1 MPKVGICHFLISFL
15 VNEGIFKLYVNNM
28 DMSSKDIAERWR
40 ELLNPITF
48 RDRTAKHSTDG
59 RNPFEDDYSRLLFSS
74 PFRRLQDKTQ
84 VFLLDK
90 SDFLRTRLTH
100 SLEVSTIAR
109 SIGSSLQKRL
119 LDDKKL
125 FEQFTG
131 HIPALLAASGLVHDI
146 GNPPFG
152 HFGEEAIKK
161 FYVNLLDKEKFKS
174 KEYHDLINFDG
185 NVQTFRILSKLT
197 YLKDEHS
204 YNLTFPML
212 SSVIKYPKSSILGNK
227 EEAVRKSISEKKF
240 GYFVTEEDKFTDIN
254 STLSLKSERHPIV
267 FLMESADDIAYSA
280 ADIEDGVKFGALSY
294 SKVLGLLEESKSEL
308 SSNLKN
314 YFENEYK
321 HHSEKDRLNLSIQRI
336 RIDSHRLMI
345 PAVIEEFLNNHENI
359 LQGSYTSELIENSTA
374 KQIRKAFKKMAY
386 VVFDHPVI
394 IEREIA
400 SYKIIHGLLEEFCQ
414 AAESE
419 DFGKNGRPQ
428 SLENKLY
435 KSISSNYRYIYETYP
450 GNANSMYLK
459 YQLINDYISGM
470 TDSFA
475 MKLYQK
481 FKGIRL

>member
-1 MPKVGICHFLISFL
+1 MTRK
-15 VNEGIFKLYVNNM
+15 ETT
-28 DMSSKDIAERWR
+28 ERWNQ
-40 ELLNPITF
+40 LLNPMTF
-48 RDRTAKHSTDG
+48 RNRTKKHSTDG

-109 SIGSSLQKRL
+109 SIGSSLQVKL
-119 LDDKKL
+119 IKAKKL
-125 FEQFTG
+125 DITKMGQ
-131 HIPALLAASGLVHDI
+131 IPALLAAAGLVHDI

-152 HFGEEAIKK
+152 HFGEEAIKE
-161 FYVNLLDKEKFKS
+161 FYSKQLNEEKFKS
-174 KEYHDLINFDG
+174 QEYQDMINFDG

-197 YLKDEHS
+197 FLKDEHS

-212 SSVIKYPKSSILGNK
+212 SSIIKYPKSSLSGNK
-227 EEAVRKSISEKKF
+227 NEEERKSVSEKKF
-240 GYFVTEEDKFTDIN
+240 GYFVTEEEKFQDIN
-254 STLSLKSERHPIV
+254 KTLNLNGERHPIV
-267 FLMESADDIAYSA
+267 YLMESADDIAYSA

-294 SKVLGLLEESKSEL
+294 NKVVELLSESKSEL
-308 SSNLKN
+308 SDNLRN
-314 YFENEYK
+314 YYKKEYK
-321 HHSEKDRLNLSIQRI
+321 HHSEKDRLNLAIQRI
-336 RIDSHRLMI
+336 RIDSHKLMI
-345 PAVIEEFLNNHENI
+345 PAVIEEFLLNHEDI
-359 LQGSYTSELIENSTA
+359 LQGNYTHELIDNSAA
-374 KQIRKAFKKMAY
+374 KLIRKAFKKMSY

-419 DFGKNGRPQ
+419 NFNKNGKPQ

-435 KSISSNYRYIYETYP
+435 KSISSNYRFIYENYP
-450 GNANSMYLK
+450 GKANSMYLK

>member
-1 MPKVGICHFLISFL
+1 MTRKEIS
-15 VNEGIFKLYVNNM
+15 
-28 DMSSKDIAERWR
+28 ERWN
-40 ELLNPITF
+40 ELLNPQTF
-48 RDRTAKHSTDG
+48 RHRTEKHSTDG

-109 SIGSSLQKRL
+109 SIGSSLEMRL
-119 LDDKKL
+119 MKEKKL
-125 FEQFTG
+125 DESLAGQ
-131 HIPALLAASGLVHDI
+131 IPALLAASGLVHDI

-161 FYVNLLDKEKFKS
+161 FYLKQLNEEKFKS
-174 KEYHDLINFDG
+174 QEYQDMINFDG

-197 YLKDEHS
+197 FLKDEHS

-212 SSVIKYPKSSILGNK
+212 SSIIKYPKSSLTGNK
-227 EEAVRKSISEKKF
+227 KEKERKSVGEKKF
-240 GYFVTEEDKFTDIN
+240 GYFVTEEDKFKAID

-267 FLMESADDIAYSA
+267 YLMESADDIAYSA
-280 ADIEDGVKFGALSY
+280 ADIEDGVKFGALTY
-294 SKVLGLLEESKSEL
+294 NKVLEILGESKSEL
-308 SSNLKN
+308 AGNLNN
-314 YFENEYK
+314 YYKKEYK
-321 HHSEKDRLNLSIQRI
+321 HHSEKDRLNLAIQRI
-336 RIDSHRLMI
+336 RIDSHKLMI
-345 PAVIEEFLNNHENI
+345 PAVVEEFLNNQISI
-359 LQGSYTSELIENSTA
+359 LRGDYTSELIDSSSA
-374 KQIRKAFKKMAY
+374 KLIRKSFKTMSY

-419 DFGKNGRPQ
+419 NFSKNGKSQ

-435 KSISSNYRYIYETYP
+435 KSISSNYRFIFETYP
-450 GNANSMYLK
+450 GKANSMYLK